1 MTSILLTRTG
11 AVAEVVLNRP
21 EKKNALRNADWQLL
35 RRTMESLG
43 AEADPARCVLVR
55 GEGGC
60 FSAGHDLSGADARVL
75 DARETITEYVNTA
88 LLAVRDIGIPT
99 IAAVAG
105 PCVGG
110 GLGIAMACDI
120 VLAADDAVIGSPF
133 RNIGI
138 MLDAGGH
145 YFLRDRVGHH
155 KASQIIYTGR
165 MFSGRE
171 AFDMGLVCEAYAPD
185 ALLKEARALAQRI
198 ADGPTAAFAASKR
211 ILLEAGEY
219 SETLA
224 REAEE
229 QAEIFKT
236 TDAAEGLAAFNEKR
250 KPVFVGH

>member
-35 RRTMESLG
+35 RQTMETFG
-43 AEADPARCVLVR
+43 EEAEPVRCVLVR
-55 GEGGC
+55 GEGGS
-60 FSAGHDLSGADARVL
+60 FSAGHNLTGADARVL
-75 DARETITEYVNTA
+75 DAQETITEYVNPA
-88 LLAVRDIGIPT
+88 LLAIRDLGIPT

-145 YFLRDRVGHH
+145 YFLRDRLGHH
-155 KASQIIYTGR
+155 KAAQIIYTGR

-185 ALLKEARALAQRI
+185 ALLNEARALAQRI

-211 ILLEAGEY
+211 VLLEAGGY
-219 SETLA
+219 AETLA
-224 REAEE
+224 REAGE
-229 QAEIFKT
+229 QAKIFKT
-236 TDAAEGLAAFNEKR
+236 TDAAEGLAAFN
-250 KPVFVGH
+250 